1 MTEGI
6 WRYYF
11 DIYNSKK
18 PCKISVTLEKYVEKT
33 TNYRVYK
40 QYGITTVNKK
50 DIGKLLNGK
59 SIYMFERDD
68 AKAFELFNEYMDG
81 KIAEM
86 EEEKRNY
93 EERKAIVNK
102 MGKFSEESDDN

>member
-33 TNYRVYK
+33 VQTIWNHNSK
-40 QYGITTVNKK
+40 
-50 DIGKLLNGK
+50 
-59 SIYMFERDD
+59 
-68 AKAFELFNEYMDG
+68 
-81 KIAEM
+81 
-86 EEEKRNY
+86 
-93 EERKAIVNK
+93 
-102 MGKFSEESDDN
+102 